1 MIQEQNKISVIIPVY
16 DAEKFIERC
25 INSILNQSY
34 KNLEIIIVDDGSK
47 DNTKVIVEKLICKD
61 KRIVY
66 VWQENAG
73 VSAARNKG
81 IQCSSGEFLT
91 FVDADDWLEFDA
103 LEKMVRAFAPDI
115 GFVCCGTYMHRN
127 GEAKAYSPPENL
139 YLSKDETLY
148 SLYSDSYVRPV
159 VWGKLYLSKMIKGK
173 LSFATNIAHAEDI
186 KFVSDFSIHAKK
198 TCVLKYCGYHYQ
210 MDNAD
215 SAMHKLR
222 DSNAFD
228 MKFVS
233 SWLAYTEMEKSL
245 QAIQIDKRVYKRFL
259 ESKVECG
266 KSCLK
271 ILYNYNQDTNEMVNL
286 IKKDMVKH
294 CMTYI
299 AGKRQNVKGKISTM
313 ICILMPPCIN
323 RILRG

>member
-1 MIQEQNKISVIIPVY
+1 MIQERSKISVIIPAY
-16 DAEKFIERC
+16 NTEKFIERC
-25 INSILNQSY
+25 INSVLNQSY
-34 KNLEIIIVDDGSK
+34 NNIEIIVIDDGSK
-47 DNTKVIVEKLICKD
+47 DSTKSIVEQFISKD
-61 KRIVY
+61 KRVIY

-73 VSAARNKG
+73 VSASRNKG
-81 IQCSSGEFLT
+81 IQCSSGDFLT

-103 LEKMVRAFAPDI
+103 LERMYRAFKPDI
-115 GFVCCGTYMHRN
+115 GFVCCGTFMHRN
-127 GEAKAYSPPENL
+127 DEVKTYSPPENL
-139 YLSKDETLY
+139 QLSKEETLY

-159 VWGKLYLSKMIKGK
+159 VWGKLYRSKMVKGK

-186 KFVSDFSIHAKK
+186 KFVSDFSLHTKK
-198 TCVLKYCGYHYQ
+198 ICVLKYCGYHYQ

-215 SAMHKLR
+215 SAMHKLY
-222 DSNAFD
+222 DADTFD

-233 SWLAYTEMEKSL
+233 SWVAYTEMEKSL
-245 QAIQIDKRVYKRFL
+245 EAIQIDKRVYKRFI

-271 ILYNYNQDTNEMVNL
+271 ILYNYNQDTNTMVNL

-294 CMTYI
+294 CMTYF
-299 AGKRQNVKGKISTM
+299 AGKRQNVKGKVSTI

-323 RILRG
+323 RILRR